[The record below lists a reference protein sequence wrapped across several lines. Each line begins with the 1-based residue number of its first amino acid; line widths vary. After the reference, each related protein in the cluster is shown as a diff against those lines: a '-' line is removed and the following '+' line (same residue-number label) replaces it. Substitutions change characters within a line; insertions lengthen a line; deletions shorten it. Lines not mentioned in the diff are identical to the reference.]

1 MLFILAE
8 NQKPKSYKRIL
19 AKLKNKI
26 LEDLM
31 LQWIHVLPYRIS
43 FSALE
48 KQVVEILKIV
58 KNKSV
63 DEAKDKIICAI
74 KNKYGTFI
82 FHEQK
87 IKKVNWE
94 AKIKKLKKNKIKI

>member
-8 NQKPKSYKRIL
+8 NQKPKNYKRIL
-19 AKLKNKI
+19 AKLKSEE
-26 LEDLM
+26 LQDLM
-31 LQWIHVLPYRIS
+31 LKWIKILPYRIS
-43 FSALE
+43 FNNLE
-48 KQVVEILKIV
+48 LQVNEILKFI
-58 KNKSV
+58 KNKGIK
-63 DEAKDKIICAI
+63 ETKNRITAAI
-74 KNKYGTFI
+74 ENKYGTFI

>member
-8 NQKPKSYKRIL
+8 NQKPKNYKRIL
-19 AKLKNKI
+19 AKLQNTE
-26 LEDLM
+26 LQDLM
-31 LQWIHVLPYRIS
+31 LKWINILPYRIS
-43 FSALE
+43 FNSLE
-48 KQVVEILKIV
+48 KQIVEILKLKRNKGIEKTKNQIV
-58 KNKSV
+58 
-63 DEAKDKIICAI
+63 AAI
-74 KNKYGTFI
+74 ENKYGTFI

>member
-8 NQKPKSYKRIL
+8 NQKPKNYKRIL
-19 AKLKNKI
+19 AKLKSEE
-26 LEDLM
+26 LQDLM
-31 LQWIHVLPYRIS
+31 LKWIKILPYRIS
-43 FSALE
+43 FNNLE
-48 KQVVEILKIV
+48 LQVNEILKFI
-58 KNKSV
+58 KNKGIK
-63 DEAKDKIICAI
+63 EAKNRIIAAI
-74 KNKYGTFI
+74 ENKYGTFI